1 MTEEAVQDAE
11 HGDLDTPGGL
21 SIVLQGALFQG
32 NLIETANHCRH
43 WRSLFPR
50 AEIILS
56 LSLSDVVFGE
66 VRDGVFQTMRLVP
79 SLRHDGHLLSALALM
94 RESCDMVALAEPA
107 LPLPPIKTDT
117 PKLNNANLQ
126 IAAAR
131 RGLGLA
137 TGRHVMRV
145 RSDLIFL
152 DRSFLD
158 QVREAQAMPRG
169 AAAVFKERVLIS
181 WLYTLNP
188 YTQERMPL
196 HFSDWFHFG
205 LLEDVRRIWAVPPM
219 TLADAM
225 HYRTHPHAPGSNARE
240 RLFNTRLAVEQH
252 IMYHCF
258 HPAFPDLVL
267 DHHNDRTSIR
277 LATDILL
284 DNFNICD
291 LTRAGCVFNK
301 YSGEFTDHTKRY
313 HCLTREDWLAM
324 AGAREEEPQAALA
337 HKIVEADNEATYQL
351 TQAFPRTYPAT
362 RLTAK
367 SAHLRNGELVA
378 VDPSGILFFGPYVT
392 VPAGRYLATIHAT
405 TLEGPGAVWLRIT
418 SDAGAKVL
426 AERKVAVGAGAATP
440 LDVPFDVTAAKA
452 PKVEIVCTI
461 EGMRGFSVSGVTFSK
476 REGPALAPALHR
488 PGGGAGATGWRRLVG
503 GRN

>member
-1 MTEEAVQDAE
+1 MSEPAVQGAE
-11 HGDLDTPGGL
+11 IGDLDVPGGL

-43 WRSLFPR
+43 WRNLFPH

-56 LSLSDVVFGE
+56 LSLSDVVFGQ
-66 VRDGVFQTMRLVP
+66 VQDGVFQTMRLAP
-79 SLRHDGHLLSALALM
+79 GLRHDGHLLSALALM
-94 RESCDMVALAEPA
+94 RASCDMVALAEPA
-107 LPLPPIKTDT
+107 LPLPPIKSDT

-126 IAAAR
+126 IAAAQ

-137 TGRHVMRV
+137 TSRHVMRV

-152 DRSFLD
+152 DRGFLD
-158 QVREAQAMPRG
+158 QVQEAQAVPRG
-169 AAAVFKERVLIS
+169 AAATFKERVLIS

-205 LLEDVRRIWAVPPM
+205 LLEDVKRIWAVPPM

-240 RLFNTRLAVEQH
+240 RLFITRLAVEQH
-252 IMYHCF
+252 ILFHCF
-258 HPAFPDLVL
+258 KPAFPELVL
-267 DHHNDRTSIR
+267 ERHNDRTSIR
-277 LATDILL
+277 LATEILL

-301 YSGEFTDHTKRY
+301 YSAEFTDHAKRY

-324 AGAREEEPQAALA
+324 AGARMEEPQAALA
-337 HKIVEADNEATYQL
+337 HKVVEADNPAAHQL
-351 TQAFPRTYPAT
+351 GQAFPRTYPAS

-367 SAHLRNGELVA
+367 SALLLNGELVA
-378 VDPSGILFFGPYVT
+378 FDPDGILFFGPYVT
-392 VPAGRYLATIHAT
+392 VPAGRYLATLHAT
-405 TLEGPGAVWLRIT
+405 TLEGPGSVWLRIT
-418 SDAGAKVL
+418 ASAGEQVL
-426 AERKVAVGAGAATP
+426 AERKVAVGAGVVVP
-440 LDVPFDVTAAKA
+440 LEVPFDVIAAKA
-452 PKVEIVCTI
+452 SKLEIVCTI
-461 EGMRGFSVSGVTFSK
+461 EGMRGFAVSAVTFSE
-476 REGPALAPALHR
+476 RDGPAMPLAR
-488 PGGGAGATGWRRLVG
+488 RSRWQRAGT
-503 GRN
+503 

>member
-1 MTEEAVQDAE
+1 MTELAVQDTE
-11 HGDLDTPGGL
+11 TGDLDAPGGL

-32 NLIETANHCRH
+32 NLIETATHCRH

-56 LSLSDVVFGE
+56 LSLSDAVFGE
-66 VRDGVFQTMRLVP
+66 VRDGVFQTMRLAP
-79 SLRHDGHLLSALALM
+79 GLRHDGHLLSALALM
-94 RESCDMVALAEPA
+94 RASCDKIGLAEPA
-107 LPLPPIKTDT
+107 LPLPPIKSDT

-126 IAAAR
+126 IAAAQ
-131 RGLGLA
+131 RGLWLA

-145 RSDLIFL
+145 RSDLVFL
-152 DRSFLD
+152 NRSFLD

-169 AAAVFKERVLIS
+169 TAATFKERVLIS

-205 LLEDVRRIWAVPPM
+205 LLGDVRRIWAVPPM

-225 HYRTHPHAPGSNARE
+225 YYRTHPHAPGSNARE

-252 IMYHCF
+252 ILYHCF
-258 HPAFPDLVL
+258 KPAFPDLVL
-267 DHHNDRTSIR
+267 DHHNDCTSIQ

-301 YSGEFTDHTKRY
+301 YSGEFTDHTNRY
-313 HCLTREDWLAM
+313 HCLTREDWLAL
-324 AGAREEEPQAALA
+324 AGGRTEEPQAALA
-337 HKIVEADNEATYQL
+337 HKIVEADDPANYQL
-351 TQAFPRTYPAT
+351 GQGFPRTYPAT

-378 VDPSGILFFGPYVT
+378 VDPDGILFFGPYVT
-392 VPAGRYLATIHAT
+392 VPAGQYLATLHAT
-405 TLEGPGAVWLRIT
+405 TLEGPGSVWLRVT
-418 SDAGAKVL
+418 ASAGEQVL
-426 AERKVAVGAGAATP
+426 AERKVAVGAGVAVP
-440 LDVPFDVTAAKA
+440 LEVPFDVVAAKA
-452 PKVEIVCTI
+452 SKLEVVCTI
-461 EGMRGFSVSGVTFSK
+461 KGMRGFAVSGVTFSERK
-476 REGPALAPALHR
+476 GPAMPPAR
-488 PGGGAGATGWRRLVG
+488 RSRWQRAGA
-503 GRN
+503 